1 MAIHIIKSSLDLD
14 DFLKKN
20 EVVLVYCSLSHCAP
34 CRVVYPKLEEIVD
47 NYVNIK
53 FCKIV
58 LDTLEDDNCETYIR
72 EKLKLTK
79 FPSFSLINN
88 GIILDNVVGPNID
101 KVISISECIGDT
113 GDEDF

>member
-1 MAIHIIKSSLDLD
+1 MAIHVIKSSLDLD

-34 CRVVYPKLEEIVD
+34 CRVVYPKLEAIVD

-58 LDTLEDDNCETYIR
+58 LDTLENDNCETYIR
-72 EKLKLTK
+72 EKLKITK
-79 FPSFSLINN
+79 FPSFYLINN
-88 GIILDNVVGPNID
+88 GIILDNLIGPNID
-101 KVISISECIGDT
+101 KVISILDCIGDT
-113 GDEDF
+113 GEEDF